1 MQFGVREIPEK
12 YVKKRWTKKARESI
26 PEHLKGYVNDNEA
39 SASRTY
45 RHDLIYQTAL
55 DMVRIGDTNTET
67 YQKTMEVMCNHL
79 KDLKLMTATAESST
93 KETRQSERLQGKK
106 PIGNVFGD
114 HDAQLCND
122 NCIDECEATEGGD
135 DDWGGEEVQDEEME
149 DGVRECDIL
158 PPEFRRGRGR
168 PRMRRYMSKGE
179 IASRQG
185 KKGACSSVRI
195 QFEDGSSSG
204 VTRPMQIRYCGSCG
218 QQGHNKST
226 CGRNSSYKR
235 K

>member
-106 PIGNVFGD
+106 PIGNVFGV

-122 NCIDECEATEGGD
+122 NCIDECEATEGSD

-149 DGVRECDIL
+149 DGLRECDIL
-158 PPEFRRGRGR
+158 PPEFRRGR
-168 PRMRRYMSKGE
+168 
-179 IASRQG
+179 
-185 KKGACSSVRI
+185 
-195 QFEDGSSSG
+195 
-204 VTRPMQIRYCGSCG
+204 
-218 QQGHNKST
+218 
-226 CGRNSSYKR
+226 
-235 K
+235 